1 MKKKRCLC
9 TVCPEPVWATDGSL
23 CSSGRQQMASHPP
36 KNTETVSFQRGR
48 AAHAPFHLLS
58 IVLASTLKN
67 AVLHWL
73 ATAFARIVLPV
84 PGGPKRRIPLYGS
97 RRPSGC
103 GLKTGIIYD
112 MKSLWTA
119 QHRSGQVRSGQ
130 VRSGQAGGSGRVM
143 TGQVGSGQVRQERQG
158 HEEHSNR

>member
-1 MKKKRCLC
+1 VCEKRRLFLFSAMKKKRCIC
-9 TVCPEPVWATDGSL
+9 YIYVCPEPVWATDGSL

-112 MKSLWTA
+112 MKSYGRHSTG
-119 QHRSGQVRSGQ
+119 QVRSGQVRSGQ
-130 VRSGQAGGSGRVM
+130 VRSAGRV
-143 TGQVGSGQVRQERQG
+143 VS
-158 HEEHSNR
+158 